1 MIDGWFST
9 SVPVAVG
16 IIGDIQHV
24 FSARQALDLLN
35 GNWREKGSAKHRAAL
50 RECLAAI
57 NGDAPSDAAREA
69 FVEAAREAR
78 VLVGD
83 DYSSPPM
90 AEQERS
96 LEG

>member
-1 MIDGWFST
+1 MNDGWFSI

-24 FSARQALDLLN
+24 FSARQAIDLLN
-35 GNWREKGSAKHRAAL
+35 GNWREKGSARHRAAL
-50 RECLAAI
+50 RECLGAI
-57 NGDAPSDAAREA
+57 NGDSSSEAAREA

-83 DYSSPPM
+83 DYSAPPM
-90 AEQERS
+90 AEQRRS
-96 LEG
+96 LES